1 MKMIVKQVS
10 NELILKIN
18 AEIETSC
25 IDCDISSDKAL
36 YMIDFIRPLFEEL
49 REYIHKYNFRDN
61 EEEIDFF
68 KNSKP
73 LILSKLIY
81 YNDIY
86 TLELRKPNGNKEVVK
101 EYYKKKQTAITD
113 FCNNNLD
120 FYQYYRSKATHLD
133 RYYFL
138 RGHENYKLCHNCGL
152 LDKDPLFSTCCDHRV
167 AKMLAYDMLEIY
179 LQQRLQ
185 DLDRKEV
192 IENSRTSLPDNPFQ
206 WTGTKIAAIEL
217 GYAIYAA
224 GVLNNG
230 NADIKE
236 IMTYIEASFKID
248 LGDYYRA
255 YLSMREK
262 KKDRTSFLSSLIIK
276 LLRKMDED
284 DT

>member
-1 MKMIVKQVS
+1 MEEIS
-10 NELILKIN
+10 NEIIFTIN
-18 AEIETSC
+18 TEIEISC
-25 IDCDISSDKAL
+25 VDNDLSPDKAL
-36 YMIDFIRPLFEEL
+36 HMINFIRPLFEEL
-49 REYIHKYNFRDN
+49 REFIHKYNFQES

-68 KNSKP
+68 KNIKP

-101 EYYKKKQTAITD
+101 EHYKKKQAAIID

-133 RYYFL
+133 KYYFL
-138 RGHENYKLCHNCGL
+138 RGRENYKLCHGCGMF
-152 LDKDPLFSTCCDHRV
+152 DKDPLFSTCYDHKV
-167 AKMLAYDMLEIY
+167 AKILAYDMLEIY
-179 LQQRLQ
+179 LEQKLQ
-185 DLDRKEV
+185 GINKQV
-192 IENSRTSLPDNPFQ
+192 IIDKNRASLPDNPFR

-224 GVLNNG
+224 EVLNNG

-248 LGDYYRA
+248 LGDYYRT
-255 YLSMREK
+255 YLAIRER
-262 KKDRTSFLSSLIIK
+262 KKDKTSFLTNLINK

-284 DT
+284 DKL

>member
-1 MKMIVKQVS
+1 MIVKQIS

-25 IDCDISSDKAL
+25 IDSDISSDKAL

-138 RGHENYKLCHNCGL
+138 RGHETISCVIIVGYWTNILC
-152 LDKDPLFSTCCDHRV
+152 
-167 AKMLAYDMLEIY
+167 
-179 LQQRLQ
+179 
-185 DLDRKEV
+185 
-192 IENSRTSLPDNPFQ
+192 SLPAV
-206 WTGTKIAAIEL
+206 TIE
-217 GYAIYAA
+217 
-224 GVLNNG
+224 
-230 NADIKE
+230 
-236 IMTYIEASFKID
+236 
-248 LGDYYRA
+248 
-255 YLSMREK
+255 
-262 KKDRTSFLSSLIIK
+262 
-276 LLRKMDED
+276 
-284 DT
+284 

>member
-1 MKMIVKQVS
+1 MIVKQVS

-25 IDCDISSDKAL
+25 IDSDISSDKAL

-49 REYIHKYNFRDN
+49 REYIHNYNFRDN

-68 KNSKP
+68 KYSKP

-101 EYYKKKQTAITD
+101 EHYKKKQAAIVD

-120 FYQYYRSKATHLD
+120 FYQYYRSKAIHLD

-185 DLDRKEV
+185 DVER
-192 IENSRTSLPDNPFQ
+192 IEIVETSRTSLPDNPFR

-217 GYAIYAA
+217 GYAIYAS

-248 LGDYYRA
+248 LGDYYRT
-255 YLSMREK
+255 YLTIRERK
-262 KKDRTSFLSSLIIK
+262 RDRTAFLNRLIEK
-276 LLRKMDED
+276 LLRKMDEND
-284 DT
+284 N

>member
-1 MKMIVKQVS
+1 MTVKQVS
-10 NELILKIN
+10 DELILKIN
-18 AEIETSC
+18 TEIETFC
-25 IDCDISSDKAL
+25 IDSDISSSKAL

-101 EYYKKKQTAITD
+101 EHYKQKQSAIVD

-120 FYQYYRSKATHLD
+120 FYQYYRSKAIHLD
-133 RYYFL
+133 KYYFL
-138 RGHENYKLCHNCGL
+138 RGYENYKLCHNCGL
-152 LDKDPLFSTCCDHRV
+152 LDRDPLFSTCCDHRV

-179 LQQRLQ
+179 LHQRLQ
-185 DLDRKEV
+185 DVERTEV
-192 IENSRTSLPDNPFQ
+192 IETSRASLPDNPFR
-206 WTGTKIAAIEL
+206 WTGTKVAAIEL

-236 IMTYIEASFKID
+236 IMTYIEASFKVD
-248 LGDYYRA
+248 LGDYYRT
-255 YLSMREK
+255 YLTIRERK
-262 KKDRTSFLSSLIIK
+262 RDRTAFLNSLIEK
-276 LLRKMDED
+276 LLRKMDEND
-284 DT
+284 N

>member
-1 MKMIVKQVS
+1 MKHYSGI
-10 NELILKIN
+10 ITAKIN

-25 IDCDISSDKAL
+25 IDNDISSDKAL
-36 YMIDFIRPLFEEL
+36 YMINFIRPLFEEL
-49 REYIHKYNFRDN
+49 REYTHKYDFRDD
-61 EEEIDFF
+61 EEEIFFF
-68 KNSKP
+68 KNIKP

-185 DLDRKEV
+185 DVERIEV
-192 IENSRTSLPDNPFQ
+192 VETSRASLPDNPFR
-206 WTGTKIAAIEL
+206 WTGTKVAAIEL

-236 IMTYIEASFKID
+236 IMTYIEASFKIN
-248 LGDYYRA
+248 LGDYYRT
-255 YLSMREK
+255 YLTIRERK
-262 KKDRTSFLSSLIIK
+262 RDRTAFLNSLIEK
-276 LLRKMDED
+276 LLRKMDEND
-284 DT
+284 N